1 MSEIEIKHL
10 TFAYDDQDEK
20 PILDDASLSIEKGQY
35 VSILGHNGSGKSTL
49 AKLIIGLLIPDSG
62 KIFVQGQELNKK
74 TVRDIR
80 KNVSLVFQNP
90 DNQFIGATVEDD
102 VAFGLENR
110 QVEHEKMQGIIDH
123 FLQEVGMEDFKNKE
137 PSMLSGGQKQRV
149 AIAGALSLNPDII
162 IFDEATSMLDPHG
175 KKEIAALISKMKKN
189 NPDLTVI
196 SITHEIEEAFLSN
209 EVIILHQGKI
219 VAQGKPIEVFK
230 DKEKITS
237 YQLSVPLILDIKEQL
252 KKEGINIKCDNN
264 IDSLVEA
271 LCQSK

>member
-1 MSEIEIKHL
+1 MSEIEIRHL
-10 TFAYDDQDEK
+10 TFAYNENEK
-20 PILDDASLSIEKGQY
+20 PILDDISLKIEKGQY

-49 AKLIIGLLIPDSG
+49 AKLMIGLLIKDKG
-62 KIFVQGQELNKK
+62 DIIIQGQELNKK
-74 TVRDIR
+74 TVHDIR
-80 KNVSLVFQNP
+80 KNVALVFQNP

-110 QVEHEKMQGIIDH
+110 CVEHEKMQGIIDH
-123 FLQEVGMEDFKNKE
+123 FLQEVGMEEFRNKE

-149 AIAGALSLNPDII
+149 AIAGALALNPNII

-175 KKEIAALISKMKKN
+175 KKEISSLISKMRKN
-189 NPDLTVI
+189 NPDLTLI
-196 SITHEIEEAFLSN
+196 SITHEIEEAFLSD
-209 EVIILHQGKI
+209 EVIIIHQGKV
-219 VAQGKPIEVFK
+219 VAQGKPEEVFK

-237 YQLSVPLILDIKEQL
+237 YQLSVPLILDIKDEL
-252 KKEGINIKCDNN
+252 KKEGINIKCENN